1 MFKYVARRMSIGL
14 AAALVVGSLALVD
27 AGTARAQA
35 TGPNQAA
42 TQTAAP
48 GMYGQPG
55 YSGAGYGYP
64 CPWMTGTGYVQA
76 GQPGYRQAANRYANA
91 PGRYYR
97 NQQYSGRY
105 YGYPCW

>member
-1 MFKYVARRMSIGL
+1 MFKHITRRMSVGL

-55 YSGAGYGYP
+55 SYGNGYGSP
-64 CPWMTGTGYVQA
+64 CPWMTGAGYVQA
-76 GQPGYRQAANRYANA
+76 GQPGYRQAAPGYANA
-91 PGRYYR
+91 PGRYYGNR
-97 NQQYSGRY
+97 YPGRS

>member
-1 MFKYVARRMSIGL
+1 MFKHITRRMSVGL

-55 YSGAGYGYP
+55 SYGNGYGSP
-64 CPWMTGTGYVQA
+64 CPWFAGPGHAQA

-91 PGRYYR
+91 PRSYYGNYR
-97 NQQYSGRY
+97 YSGRS